1 MRIVASVQAK
11 RNSSRG
17 LVHYVARSKL
27 DIERE
32 PEKGRELFNDFTDN
46 LTVESANNSLKM
58 GIAKARPSNDE
69 LSHLVLSFRP
79 SDYQALGRDEK
90 ARRRALKEVTRA
102 AMTRLETA
110 LSAERLSWA
119 AAVHL
124 NTENPHVHIALQKE
138 YFTQEIERQ
147 ILTRIPREA
156 LPHFEHR
163 GDEKVLV
170 PGFLIEAATERIE
183 KLIAHVREQLLVNQ
197 KDGARKGPGISP
209 SPNGMEREADGDALQ
224 NTTREREILR
234 HGFLAEYE
242 LHRVDTKITDLIE
255 RGDTMRFLVS
265 DPKSGI
271 RRRVSLRDV
280 KEHETSS
287 DTGPKSPPEVQIRT
301 ILSKMLAKGETAK
314 VKLQNDTADARR
326 ETNRVKARYR
336 QNGWKLPS
344 PSFTKNELDKV
355 QNHYLQASDLRRFT
369 YLEGVRSELERSGE
383 IGPRDKES
391 IGRIAAEK
399 LISDLRGKVHLK
411 NYLDLSERR
420 YYSLAAIRGKGISL
434 AQLDREENASVNPVV
449 RLVQHLK
456 KSVSRLSEPA
466 STSQVEIEN
475 DRIRDEIVG
484 KLEERL
490 AGIER
495 DRKSEQKKAKILE
508 KILTVESGEPAG
520 GEPVYSAEQL
530 AEIDSLSSRLKLR
543 AIYENNRDKQR
554 KLIESAESDCPVY
567 RIALKNDPSADFEE
581 YKRTVIAGRALARE
595 IVAKVEF
602 GRAKDDLKTFSES
615 KRFHRF
621 AIADKD
627 TGSLSFLSLQDVDLP
642 RRNSILDRAVD
653 EIFESREH
661 RSLRRTVT
669 SLVKAREQR
678 LKDDFNGARG
688 ILASASREAS
698 EFTHSSLF
706 GLSSEP
712 MYRPIFTPSEIT
724 AIEMRAATT
733 ADPKEAARMR
743 KVLES
748 TADQPQR
755 SLKDFLR
762 DFESPSMSHAKNRE
776 YDPSVPKISDR
787 IDPVGPEQVSGKHEK
802 LKEPKFFGHSR

>member
-11 RNSSRG
+11 RGSSRG
-17 LVHYVARSKL
+17 LVHYIARSKL
-27 DIERE
+27 DIGRE
-32 PEKGRELFNDFTDN
+32 PEKGRELFNGFTDD
-46 LTVESANNSLKM
+46 LSVESANNSLKE
-58 GIAKARPSNDE
+58 GIAKARPSKDE
-69 LSHLVLSFRP
+69 LHHLVLSFRP
-79 SDYQALGRDEK
+79 SDFQALGRDEK
-90 ARRRALKEVTRA
+90 TRRRDLKDVTRA

-110 LSAERLSWA
+110 LSANRLSWA

-170 PGFLIEAATERIE
+170 RGFLIEAATERIE
-183 KLIAHVREQLLVNQ
+183 QLIAHAREQLLVNQ
-197 KDGARKGPGISP
+197 KDGARKGPDISP
-209 SPNGMEREADGDALQ
+209 SPNGMERETDGDARQ

-234 HGFLAEYE
+234 DGFLAEYE
-242 LHRVDTKITDLIE
+242 LHRVESKISDLIE

-271 RRRVSLRDV
+271 KRRLSLRDIEQL
-280 KEHETSS
+280 KANS
-287 DTGPKSPPEVQIRT
+287 DIGRESHPEVQIRT
-301 ILSKMLAKGETAK
+301 ILSKMLAKEETAK
-314 VKLQNDTADARR
+314 FKLQNDTADARR
-326 ETNRVKARYR
+326 EANRVKARYR
-336 QNGWKLPS
+336 KNDWKLPS
-344 PSFTKNELDKV
+344 PSFTKNELDKL
-355 QNHYLQASDLRRFT
+355 QNHYLHASDFRRFT
-369 YLEGVRSELERSGE
+369 YLDGVRSELEGLGE
-383 IGPRDKES
+383 IGPRDKEAF
-391 IGRIAAEK
+391 GRIAAEK

-420 YYSLAAIRGKGISL
+420 YYSLAEIRGKGISL
-434 AQLDREENASVNPVV
+434 AQLDREKNAPVNPVV
-449 RLVQHLK
+449 RLVQILK

-520 GEPVYSAEQL
+520 EPVYSAEQL

-543 AIYENNRDKQR
+543 AIYENNSDEQR
-554 KLIESAESDCPVY
+554 KLIESAESDCHAY
-567 RIALKNDPSADFEE
+567 RKALKSNPSADFEE
-581 YKRTVIAGRALARE
+581 YKRTVIAGRALARG

-602 GRAKDDLKTFSES
+602 ERARDDLKTFSES
-615 KRFHRF
+615 KTFQKF

-627 TGSLSFLSLQDVDLP
+627 TGSLSFLSLHDVDLP
-642 RRNSILDRAVD
+642 RRSSILDRAID

-661 RSLRRTVT
+661 RSLRRTIT
-669 SLVKAREQR
+669 SLVEAREQR
-678 LKDDFNGARG
+678 LKDEVDGARKLL
-688 ILASASREAS
+688 IFASREAS
-698 EFTHSSLF
+698 EFTHFSLF
-706 GLSSEP
+706 GLRSEP
-712 MYRPIFTPSEIT
+712 MYRPIFTTSEIT
-724 AIEMRAATT
+724 AIEIRAANTPD
-733 ADPKEAARMR
+733 AREAARLR

-748 TADQPQR
+748 TADQRQR
-755 SLKDFLR
+755 SLKDILR
-762 DFESPSMSHAKNRE
+762 DFESPSMTYSMDLE
-776 YDPSVPKISDR
+776 YDPAVRKISDR
-787 IDPVGPEQVSGKHEK
+787 SEVVVQEQGSGKQEK
-802 LKEPKFFGHSR
+802 IKEPKFHGHSR